1 MVIFL
6 NYLWVNVFVKY
17 FDYDKLFF
25 FVCLVC
31 LLLENF
37 IKKFE
42 IFFFFFKSNVT
53 LCLKFF

>member
-42 IFFFFFKSNVT
+42 KKILKSNVI